1 MFNFINVL
9 NRIARFLL
17 WIIPISAVIF
27 GVFAYTPEYT
37 GINGVEGLKS
47 TLDKKISISVLMI
60 LIGTFTLLF
69 INSLFI
75 KKLFD
80 KTIVSEEKVIQ
91 IEPVK
96 NDEQKSKIAEGIKK
110 FCESNTPVVS
120 VQLYKY
126 FKTDLHPN
134 IKYEVKP
141 TDLWYV
147 KKDNSTN
154 LINESYIIKKSYL
167 KKFNK
172 AKSDY
177 FAGDYKA
184 LENYIADVSKY
195 FNKFEN
201 NLPKLKPK
209 EDDIAKFALLILA
222 IQLNFGGTLIKLE
235 SMDDRVFDYFLNIKR
250 TGFLRSVLE
259 DDFYKFNHEGNS
271 AKVDRIYITKCVP
284 IENELFMF
292 VISVNGKIIPKTDW
306 NNSLD
311 KIGKKFYEILN
322 YDLKVVKNDYAS

>member
-47 TLDKKISISVLMI
+47 TLDKKINISVLMI

-167 KKFNK
+167 KNLIRQKVIIL
-172 AKSDY
+172 
-177 FAGDYKA
+177 
-184 LENYIADVSKY
+184 LE
-195 FNKFEN
+195 
-201 NLPKLKPK
+201 
-209 EDDIAKFALLILA
+209 
-222 IQLNFGGTLIKLE
+222 
-235 SMDDRVFDYFLNIKR
+235 
-250 TGFLRSVLE
+250 
-259 DDFYKFNHEGNS
+259 
-271 AKVDRIYITKCVP
+271 ITRH
-284 IENELFMF
+284 
-292 VISVNGKIIPKTDW
+292 
-306 NNSLD
+306 
-311 KIGKKFYEILN
+311 
-322 YDLKVVKNDYAS
+322 